1 MTLGSKCER
10 ENFEEDT
17 IIDEIIIFIHISSS
31 DAFYFAEK
39 GKVEKKWWGQGFD
52 FELNEKGKSPKVY
65 KD

>member
-1 MTLGSKCER
+1 M
-10 ENFEEDT
+10 
-17 IIDEIIIFIHISSS
+17 FIYICFP
-31 DAFYFAEK
+31 DFYFAEK